1 MSWLE
6 LFLYPTLY
14 VLFIWW
20 ASTGLIIRL
29 TRFPWAYPAVFGG
42 SILAA
47 VVGGI
52 LLVSQRIHT
61 DMPGLYLSF
70 LGGILCWGWL
80 ETSYYTGYIVG
91 PKPEPCREGCGG
103 FAHFWHA
110 LRANLYHELCVV
122 AAAIALV
129 ILEWG
134 AANQVGLW
142 TFLTLWWAHQVAKL
156 NVFFGV
162 RNLNVN
168 FLPPHLKAMAQFFR
182 ERSMNYFF
190 PISATASAVV
200 ATVLISKGIAAGDTF
215 HKTALFVLGEL
226 VGLALLELWFLVVPL
241 SSTLWDWSLAKEER
255 DATKRLAVD
264 LVSGFLGSGKTTT
277 IRALLADPPPGE
289 RLVVLVNEFGQV
301 GLDGARLAAEGAEVV
316 ELPNGCIC
324 CTMRGDL
331 RSQVLRLAKQYSAD
345 RLVIEPSG
353 VANAGELLIELHD
366 PALAGVLGQVRSI
379 LVVDPARFVD
389 SELSIR
395 QFTRTQVRAADV
407 VVLNRVD
414 VTSDL
419 LLAEVG
425 AEIGLLAPHA
435 RMIRTSFGRL
445 NWADLGV
452 GHQVASDPSAA
463 AATDN
468 HSYASAVAQH
478 TEQQHGAHPDFSAV
492 SEEYGTDLPFELS
505 ALQSTLAQVQ
515 RGTYGP
521 VWRAKGLVSCDDGWW
536 QFDATREQV
545 VWQHARAGAA
555 SKITLIGL
563 GLRVDALRQALLA
576 CRAELVL
583 AS

>member
-20 ASTGLIIRL
+20 FSTGLIIRL
-29 TRFPWAYPAVFGG
+29 TRYPRAYPAVFVG
-42 SILAA
+42 SIVAA
-47 VVGGI
+47 AIGAT
-52 LLVSQRIHT
+52 LLVAERSHT
-61 DMPGLYLSF
+61 TMPGLYLSF

-110 LRANLYHELCVV
+110 LRANLYHELCVL
-122 AAAIALV
+122 AAAIALTG
-129 ILEWG
+129 LEWG

-168 FLPPHLKAMAQFFR
+168 FLPPHLKSMAQFFR

-190 PISATASAVV
+190 PVSATASAVV
-200 ATVLISKGIAAGDTF
+200 ATILISKGIAAEDPF

-226 VGLALLELWFLVVPL
+226 VGLALLELWFLVVPI

-264 LVSGFLGSGKTTT
+264 LVSGFLGAGKTTT

-331 RSQVLRLAKQYSAD
+331 RSQVLRLAKQYAAD

-366 PALAGVLGQVRSI
+366 PALAAVLGQIRSI
-379 LVVDPARFVD
+379 LIVDPARFVD
-389 SELSIR
+389 SEQSIR

-425 AEIGLLAPHA
+425 AEIALLAPHA
-435 RMIRTSFGRL
+435 RIIRTSFGRL
-445 NWADLGV
+445 HWADLGV
-452 GHQVASDPSAA
+452 GRQAA
-463 AATDN
+463 AEPGTATIADEHPATA
-468 HSYASAVAQH
+468 HSEGH
-478 TEQQHGAHPDFSAV
+478 QHGGHPEFSAV
-492 SEEYGTDLPFELS
+492 SEDYPADLPFELS
-505 ALQSTLAQVQ
+505 ALQATLGHVQ
-515 RGTYGP
+515 RGIYGP
-521 VWRAKGLVSCDDGWW
+521 VWRAKGLVLCDDGWW
-536 QFDATREQV
+536 QFDATREQI
-545 VWQHARAGAA
+545 VWQRARAGTA
-555 SKITLIGL
+555 SAITLIGL
-563 GLRVDALRQALLA
+563 DLRTDALRQVLLA
-576 CRAELVL
+576 CRADVAL
-583 AS
+583 AR